1 MSVRKYLKYIK
12 TQVIKT
18 VKKCR
23 FFHTNILYFHHLPDN
38 LHEGSFSSQRDDP
51 EVELTMVC
59 LEIQCI
65 RFSLL
70 AVSPSQK
77 KFSQKAWTTSRMES
91 ETKCAGSSKNEEAQE
106 IRCSLKQNCC
116 YMSVTKPS
124 WENAIQI
131 SFIIFLIVRYTASLE
146 NKPWHDRRHRDR
158 LWWTGVTSLCR

>member
-106 IRCSLKQNCC
+106 IRCRLLETELLLYVCYKAKLGKRYSNFLHNIFDRSIYCFVRKQT
-116 YMSVTKPS
+116 MTWPS
-124 WENAIQI
+124 
-131 SFIIFLIVRYTASLE
+131 
-146 NKPWHDRRHRDR
+146 P
-158 LWWTGVTSLCR
+158 